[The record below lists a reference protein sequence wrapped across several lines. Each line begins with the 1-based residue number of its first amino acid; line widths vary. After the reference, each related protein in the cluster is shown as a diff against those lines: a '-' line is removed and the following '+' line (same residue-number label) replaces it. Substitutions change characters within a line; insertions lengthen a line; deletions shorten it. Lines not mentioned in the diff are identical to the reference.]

1 MQILH
6 EIEFFKIQNISLVHR
21 RNNFLLKKFD
31 KNLQIL
37 IIEKITEFCCFEFI
51 LNLFFGKF
59 RKTMRITIIPITRK
73 HTINEPYFTRFFTY
87 IMCYKA

>member
-21 RNNFLLKKFD
+21 RNNFLLKKKFE

-37 IIEKITEFCCFEFI
+37 IIEKITEFCCFEFNFI
-51 LNLFFGKF
+51 LFLENLEKL
-59 RKTMRITIIPITRK
+59 
-73 HTINEPYFTRFFTY
+73 
-87 IMCYKA
+87 